1 MTIVD
6 KQIQEPDINKD
17 IKVSDLFHF
26 SAIKIQVKHLDHLFR
41 IYIKST
47 GKDTV
52 CRIEETKRLTQTSA
66 IEAINQIFNPIERFE
81 KWIIDHDKKLSEICD
96 KLDKSVIIS
105 SMHNYKKSPS
115 SLLKRPGWITL
126 L

>member
-6 KQIQEPDINKD
+6 KQKQQPDINKD

-47 GKDTV
+47 GKDIV
-52 CRIEETKRLTQTSA
+52 CRIEETKRLTQTPA
-66 IEAINQIFNPIERFE
+66 IEAKNQIFNPIERFE
-81 KWIIDHDKKLSEICD
+81 KWIIDHDKKLSEIYD
-96 KLDKSVIIS
+96 KLDKSVVTRGTNDIAIDS
-105 SMHNYKKSPS
+105 RGCRS
-115 SLLKRPGWITL
+115 
-126 L
+126 